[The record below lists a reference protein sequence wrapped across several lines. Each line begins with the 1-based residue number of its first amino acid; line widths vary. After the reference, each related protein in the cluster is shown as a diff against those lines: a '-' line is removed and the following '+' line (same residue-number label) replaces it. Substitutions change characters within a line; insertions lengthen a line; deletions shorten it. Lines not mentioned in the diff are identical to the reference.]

1 MEWLGNIVRP
11 GAVAMTTRHAVQGS
25 VDESPSHCG
34 AHRAAPVPLS
44 AKPAKNHGNFLLA
57 FFGFSHLGIYHA
69 VLGEVSTPSTWIR
82 DLLPRCL
89 DSLGHAVS
97 LSAGNYDFVS

>member
-1 MEWLGNIVRP
+1 MSCSGNIMSV
-11 GAVAMTTRHAVQGS
+11 GVVDMITHHADHGS
-25 VDESPSHCG
+25 VDETPSHRG
-34 AHRAAPVPLS
+34 AHRAASVPLS

>member
-1 MEWLGNIVRP
+1 MSCSGNIMSA
-11 GAVAMTTRHAVQGS
+11 GAVDMTTRHADQGS
-25 VDESPSHCG
+25 LNESPSHRG
-34 AHRAAPVPLS
+34 AHLAASVPLS

-57 FFGFSHLGIYHA
+57 IFGFSHLGIYHA

-82 DLLPRCL
+82 DLLSRCL